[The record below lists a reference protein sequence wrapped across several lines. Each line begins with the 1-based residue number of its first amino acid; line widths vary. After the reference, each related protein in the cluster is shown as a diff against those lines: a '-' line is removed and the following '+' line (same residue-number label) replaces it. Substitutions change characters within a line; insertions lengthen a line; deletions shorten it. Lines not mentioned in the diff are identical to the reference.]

1 MSESL
6 WRLLKVERGAV
17 VARQQWTALMAL
29 CPPCHHMT
37 AELYGSGPRSRLPNS
52 PRHHLVHLVAFT
64 MTLLLFHSREPPC
77 QSSQKKKKKKNPNR
91 WSRAGNRRHANH
103 GSFDR
108 RSYLII
114 QPSGRPGRHWAARA
128 AYCTICV
135 SNCYDIELRVA
146 SERREV
152 GRCFSEVRHRV
163 NVKC

>member
-6 WRLLKVERGAV
+6 WSLLKVERGGCGEITMDSFDGAV
-17 VARQQWTALMAL
+17 PAM
-29 CPPCHHMT
+29 PPYDDV
-37 AELYGSGPRSRLPNS
+37 LYSRSPQSRLPNS
-52 PRHHLVHLVAFT
+52 PRHHLVHLVAST
-64 MTLLLFHSREPPC
+64 ITLLLFHSREPPC
-77 QSSQKKKKKKNPNR
+77 QSSRKNPNR

-114 QPSGRPGRHWAARA
+114 QPSGRPGRDSAARA

-146 SERREV
+146 SERLEV

-163 NVKC
+163 NVK